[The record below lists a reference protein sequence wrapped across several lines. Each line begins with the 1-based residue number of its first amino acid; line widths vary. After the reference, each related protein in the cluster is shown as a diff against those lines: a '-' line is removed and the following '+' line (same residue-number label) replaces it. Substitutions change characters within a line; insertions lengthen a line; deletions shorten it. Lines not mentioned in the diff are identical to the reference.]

1 MNNLNTQ
8 RPDEDRMHDVKHE
21 AAQDAAVAT
30 PEKAAL
36 ITAAGT
42 AAGKPAAAGKAG
54 SWRASIRNNPLLWTV
69 SALPVIFIG
78 WAAAFPLDVA
88 SYAHGQI
95 IPAGQLKRVQHLE
108 GGIVKNILV
117 SEGGRVKAGDV
128 LIELENVAPDSEA
141 GDLGSRAASLE
152 IKSRRLSAL
161 LAGKDRLVLPPELV
175 KAQPNFARE
184 AVSAFDAQK
193 QRFSAMVQA
202 HGTKITQRQAEI
214 RELAERVAG
223 LRARRKLVADQV
235 RISEDAM
242 QKKLTNEY
250 EHLQLKKEQAA
261 LEADIS
267 TAGMS
272 RTRAEGAIAEA
283 QAELLA
289 FRHTEE
295 ESLRKELEAA
305 DTELASLRERLKKPS
320 DSQDRTHVRAPATGT
335 VMQLFVKNKGA
346 VVTQG
351 GTVATLVPEGEA
363 LVVEA
368 KLPITDV
375 GFVKVGQ
382 PARLTVSSGSRS
394 FAPIGAKVTHISP
407 DAVADEKA
415 GSYYVVRLAPEEAV
429 FRQGDEVYP
438 LRPGVQ
444 ITSAIISGQRSVLS
458 LLVDPFWH
466 SGIQPLAER

>member
-1 MNNLNTQ
+1 MNNVKPQ
-8 RPDEDRMHDVKHE
+8 RQNEDSM
-21 AAQDAAVAT
+21 QDAAQ
-30 PEKAAL
+30 EAAP
-36 ITAAGT
+36 
-42 AAGKPAAAGKAG
+42 PAAAGNDKANRAADRPG
-54 SWRASIRNNPLLWTV
+54 SWRASFRNNPLLWTV
-69 SALPVIFIG
+69 SALPLVFIG

-128 LIELENVAPDSEA
+128 LVELENVAPDSEA

-152 IKSRRLSAL
+152 IKSLRLSAQ
-161 LAGKDRLVLPPELV
+161 LAGKDRLALPAELV
-175 KAQPNFARE
+175 KRQPNFARE
-184 AVSAFDAQK
+184 AVSAFEAQR
-193 QRFSAMVQA
+193 QRFAAMVQA
-202 HGTKITQRQAEI
+202 HSTKISQRQAEI
-214 RELAERVAG
+214 RELGERVTG
-223 LRARRKLVADQV
+223 LKARRKLVADQV
-235 RISEDAM
+235 RISEEAM
-242 QKKLTNEY
+242 AKKLTNEY
-250 EHLQLKKEQAA
+250 EHLQLKKEQAG

-267 TAGMS
+267 TASMS

-289 FRHTEE
+289 FRHSEE
-295 ESLRKELEAA
+295 ESLRKDLETTE
-305 DTELASLRERLKKPS
+305 TELASLRERLKKPS
-320 DSQDRTHVRAPATGT
+320 DSQDRTAVRAPAAGT

-368 KLPITDV
+368 KLPITDI
-375 GFVKVGQ
+375 GFVKPGQ

-415 GSYYVVRLAPEEAV
+415 GSYYVVRLAPDEAV
-429 FRQGDEVYP
+429 FRQGDETFP

-458 LLVDPFWH
+458 LLVDPFWR
-466 SGIQPLAER
+466 SGIQPLSER